1 MKIFI
6 ATGNLH
12 KLTELKAIL
21 PAQTAA
27 GEPIVYVSTLDLPD
41 FVMPQET
48 AETLR
53 ENACLKAEAGARQ
66 TGLICLADDT
76 GLEVDA
82 LGGAPGVHTARYAG
96 ENASSAANNEKL
108 LAALKN
114 MPPEKR
120 TARFRTVACL
130 AFPDGKTVCFEGK
143 AEGTIA
149 THYHGVNGFGY
160 DPIFVVSEAGK
171 AFAELSEEAKNKISH
186 RGNAFRKLA
195 DFLVK
200 LPAN

>member
-21 PAQTAA
+21 PAATAA
-27 GEPIVYVSTLDLPD
+27 GEPVVYVSTLDLPD

-48 AETLR
+48 ADTLA
-53 ENACLKAEAGARQ
+53 ENARLKAEAGARQ
-66 TGLICLADDT
+66 TGLISLADDT

-96 ENASSAANNEKL
+96 ENASSADNNEKL
-108 LAALKN
+108 LAALKDV
-114 MPPEKR
+114 PPAKR
-120 TARFRTVACL
+120 TARFCTVACL
-130 AFPDGKTVCFEGK
+130 AFPNGKTVCFEGK
-143 AEGTIA
+143 AEGIIS
-149 THYHGVNGFGY
+149 THYHGTNGFGY
-160 DPIFVVSEAGK
+160 DPIFVVGEAGK
-171 AFAELSEEAKNKISH
+171 AFAELCEEAKNKISH
-186 RGNAFRKLA
+186 RGKAFRKLA
-195 DFLVK
+195 DFLVR